1 MVTALSKSLISTF
14 PQDDVISEIYTGV
27 ICEAVY
33 LDYSEDRERIYRKV
47 EDTSKYYLLNYA
59 FDNTENIHIPISSK
73 VYRLN
78 SDYRYLL
85 EEVYPKDIN
94 LGDILV
100 NSSFWKKYTS
110 ICIDKDIYG
119 QAEYLMLK
127 NKGVSVD
134 SIKSIDEEES
144 SHNITFYND
153 ECVKSVFVDTL
164 MIKNVVQE

>member
-1 MVTALSKSLISTF
+1 MVTSLSKSLISTF
-14 PQDDVISEIYTGV
+14 PDSEVISEIYTGV

-59 FDNTENIHIPISSK
+59 FDNTENIHIPISTK
-73 VYRLN
+73 AYRLN

-85 EEVYPKDIN
+85 EEVYPKDIRV
-94 LGDILV
+94 GDVLV
-100 NSSFWKKYTS
+100 NSSFWKKYVS
-110 ICIDKDIYG
+110 LCIDTDLYG

-127 NKGVSVD
+127 KDGILID
-134 SIKSIDEEES
+134 SIKHIDEEES
-144 SHNITFYND
+144 VHNIMFYND

-164 MIKNVVQE
+164 MIKNVIEE